1 MIRLAQLGVGYGHR
15 PTQNLVLK
23 DLDLDVPRGGSL
35 AVVGESGAGKSTL
48 AKVLLR
54 LLTPSF
60 GTYHFDDQDVARL
73 EPAQVRAWRRRVQA
87 VFQNPLLALNPRV
100 RIDVALTE
108 PILTQRRLSRAQR
121 RRTAGELLELVGLP
135 GDAATRY
142 PHQLSG
148 GQLQRIAIA
157 RALGTSPELIVLDE
171 PVSAL
176 DVSVR
181 AQIIELLRDLR
192 QERGLTYIYIT
203 HDLSTV
209 PLLSERVAV
218 LYRGQIV
225 EEMPVERMF
234 THAAHPYTRLLAASV
249 PVIGRTAF
257 PDLVEEPGR
266 LQGGCDFAPR
276 CPSFE
281 HRCAVEPPTLRR
293 VGATQRSR
301 CHVADQLIRSTATS
315 RALDPT
321 GGT

>member
-15 PTQNLVLK
+15 PAQNLVLDGI
-23 DLDLDVPRGGSL
+23 DLVVPRGGSL

-54 LLTPSF
+54 LLTPSV
-60 GTYHFDDQDVARL
+60 GTYHFDDQDVTRL

-108 PILTQRRLSRAQR
+108 PLLAQRRLGRAER
-121 RRTAGELLELVGLP
+121 RRTAGELLEMVGLP
-135 GDAATRY
+135 GDAASRY

-148 GQLQRIAIA
+148 GQLQRVAIA
-157 RALGTSPELIVLDE
+157 RALGTGPELIVLDE

-209 PLLSERVAV
+209 PMLSERVAV
-218 LYRGQIV
+218 LYRGRIV

-234 THAAHPYTRLLAASV
+234 THAAHPYTHLLSSSV
-249 PVIGRTAF
+249 PVIGRTDF
-257 PDLVEEPGR
+257 PLPIEMPER
-266 LQGGCDFAPR
+266 LQGGCEFASR
-276 CPSFE
+276 CPNFE
-281 HRCAVEPPTLRR
+281 QRCAVEAPALREM
-293 VGATQRSR
+293 GAGHRSR
-301 CHVADQLIRSTATS
+301 CHVAEQLLRSASTS
-315 RALDPT
+315 
-321 GGT
+321 